1 MAYSTVSQMTKGPA
15 KEPSLR
21 ELYDQTKKRFWAE
34 SDAWERSAANES
46 HLLSEESDENWELI
60 QRAAQMDYSEAAA
73 FEPHLEA
80 ANTGSLMCQQMV
92 GWHYWTG
99 NGVAADK
106 YLASQYYH
114 SAICGGSWMATLH
127 YARLLYDIGRY
138 DDCESVLNDGVDC
151 GFVPSFYWLAWFR
164 HKRHG
169 TRAVREEVRPLV
181 EHAAKAG
188 HPGARDLLIHW
199 MATGRLRL
207 RDIPRGFLMV
217 LQGAIAPANRED
229 NR

>member
-1 MAYSTVSQMTKGPA
+1 MAYGTVSQMTKGPA

-21 ELYDQTKKRFWAE
+21 ELYDQTKKRIEAE
-34 SDAWERSAANES
+34 LDAWERSAANES
-46 HLLSEESDENWELI
+46 QLWSEKSDENWELI
-60 QRAAQMDYSEAAA
+60 QRAAQMGHSETAA
-73 FEPHLEA
+73 FELHLEA
-80 ANTGSLMCQQMV
+80 ANAGSVMCQQMV

-106 YLASQYYH
+106 YLALQYYH
-114 SAICGGSWMATLH
+114 AAICGGSWIATLH

-138 DDCESVLNDGVDC
+138 DDCERVLTDGVDC
-151 GFVPSFYWLAWFR
+151 GFVPSFFWLALFR
-164 HKRHG
+164 HKPHG
-169 TRAVREEVRPLV
+169 TRAVREEDRLLV

-188 HPGARDLLIHW
+188 HPGAKDLLTRW
-199 MATGRLRL
+199 MVTGRLRL

-229 NR
+229 NG

>member
-1 MAYSTVSQMTKGPA
+1 MAYSTVSQMTKELS

-21 ELYDQTKKRFWAE
+21 ELCDQIKKDAWAE
-34 SDAWERSAANES
+34 VDAWERSAADES
-46 HLLSEESDENWELI
+46 QLWSEESDENWELI
-60 QRAAQMDYSEAAA
+60 QRAAQMDYSEPAA
-73 FEPHLEA
+73 FELHLEA
-80 ANTGSLMCQQMV
+80 ANAGSVWCQQVV

-106 YLASQYYH
+106 YLALQYYH
-114 SAICGGSWMATLH
+114 AAICGGSWIATLH
-127 YARLLYDIGRY
+127 YARLLYDLGRY
-138 DDCESVLNDGVDC
+138 DDCERVLSDGVDC

-188 HPGARDLLIHW
+188 HPGAKDLLIHW

-207 RDIPRGFLMV
+207 RDIPRGFSMV
-217 LQGAIAPANRED
+217 VQDAIASANRED

>member
-1 MAYSTVSQMTKGPA
+1 MTRGPA

-21 ELYDQTKKRFWAE
+21 ELYDQTKKHFRAE
-34 SDAWERSAANES
+34 RDAWERSAANES
-46 HLLSEESDENWELI
+46 QLWSEESDENWELI
-60 QRAAQMDYSEAAA
+60 QRAAQMYYSEAAA
-73 FEPHLEA
+73 FELHLEA
-80 ANTGSLMCQQMV
+80 AKAGSVWCQQMV

-106 YLASQYYH
+106 YLALQYYH
-114 SAICGGSWMATLH
+114 AAICGGSWIATLH
-127 YARLLYDIGRY
+127 YARLLYDIGRH
-138 DDCESVLNDGVDC
+138 DDCERVLNDGVDC

-164 HKRHG
+164 HERHG

-188 HPGARDLLIHW
+188 HPGAKDLLTHW

-207 RDIPRGFLMV
+207 RDIPRGVLMV
-217 LQGAIAPANRED
+217 VQDAIASANRED